1 MRRIR
6 TCLCLFLAGLTSV
19 TAFSQVEITAEI
31 QFQIKQ
37 SLAAPAVVYRLD
49 YQENQIVFDR
59 IDLWLKDSIDLTDA
73 GNTRDIR
80 NRSTTYSGSL
90 ATNVPIFLDE
100 GFPGLEPTESYQFR
114 VVQGKQKRELA
125 KSIWIG
131 SETRLTNIQVETL
144 AADFLK
150 ENRFVMET
158 AEDRIGDCTV
168 LTWKAMTYTNIHPD
182 GLETIVQQRATFGR
196 TYQGLSVV
204 NAFQI
209 VDMNPGSR
217 EVLAYVHVNWTP
229 VLADSGQE
237 RPKISLA
244 RVLKLVAGAFPD
256 HPDAELE
263 QVTRAWLQTETELIP
278 VLEIKRKTLEGEDPR
293 FAKRSVL
300 IRVVHR
306 QQVQTGLVSGNA
318 R

>member
-1 MRRIR
+1 MRRI
-6 TCLCLFLAGLTSV
+6 LMCLFLTGLTSV
-19 TAFSQVEITAEI
+19 TAFSQVEITPEI
-31 QFQIKQ
+31 QLQIRQ
-37 SLAAPAVVYRLD
+37 SLEAPAVVYRLD
-49 YQENQIVFDR
+49 YQENQVVFDR
-59 IDLWLKDSIDLTDA
+59 IDLWLRDSIDLTDV
-73 GNTRDIR
+73 GSTRDLR

-90 ATNVPIFLDE
+90 AINIPIFLDE
-100 GFPGLEPTESYQFR
+100 GFPGLEPTESYPFR

-150 ENRFVMET
+150 DNRFVMET
-158 AEDRIGDCTV
+158 GDDRIGECTV

-182 GLETIVQQRATFGR
+182 GVESILQQRATFGR
-196 TYQGLSVV
+196 TFQGLSVV

-237 RPKISLA
+237 RPKISLP
-244 RVLKLVAGAFPD
+244 RVLELIVGAFPD
-256 HPDAELE
+256 HPNAELE
-263 QVTRAWLQTETELIP
+263 QVKRGWLQTERELIP
-278 VLEIKRKTLEGEDPR
+278 VLEIKRKVLEGEDSR
-293 FAKRSVL
+293 FAKRTVL
-300 IRVVHR
+300 IRVVRR
-306 QQVQTGLVSGNA
+306 QQVQSGFVSGND